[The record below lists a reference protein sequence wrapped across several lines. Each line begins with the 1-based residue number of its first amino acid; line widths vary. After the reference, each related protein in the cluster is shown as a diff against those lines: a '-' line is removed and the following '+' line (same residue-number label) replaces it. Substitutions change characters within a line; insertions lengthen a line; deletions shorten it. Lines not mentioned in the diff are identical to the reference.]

1 MTSPL
6 PPGQRELVRM
16 PIHHVGDPPAVDEPH
31 WTLSVQGELERPV
44 VLTLEHLR
52 EHSTVEIEADFHAA
66 DGWSVRGLNWRGVRL
81 ADVLGS
87 AKPRASALFLRAF
100 DGQKYDASLA
110 LDEALEPDV
119 LLATGLGGVALPVE
133 HGGPLRLVVPARY
146 GWKSVKWLR
155 GIELTA
161 EERPGFWER
170 RGFHRRGDPWA
181 DERLA

>member
-1 MTSPL
+1 MSSPL
-6 PPGQRELVRM
+6 PPGQRELARL
-16 PIHHVGDPPAVDEPH
+16 PIHHIGDPPAPERQG
-31 WTLSVQGELERPV
+31 WTLVLQGELERAS

-52 EHSTVEIEADFHAA
+52 AHSTVEIEADFHAA
-66 DGWSVRGLNWRGVRL
+66 DGWSVRGLKWRGVRL
-81 ADVLGS
+81 ADVIGAARPRET
-87 AKPRASALFLRAF
+87 AKFLRAF

-110 LDEALEPDV
+110 LEDALEPDV
-119 LLATGLGGVALPVE
+119 LLATGLGGAELPLE

-155 GIELTA
+155 GLEITA